1 MVDLLQAASQGS
13 AFVAPTELTRAADQ
27 CLQKMIDAGW
37 SDHLTKKF
45 HWLLHFGDELRRH
58 GKLVGCFAMERKH
71 KAIRTFATAIQ
82 DTRDYEL
89 KVYREVLGQE
99 LYNLSHCESS
109 QLGMGLQQPGKPT
122 RRVHPLLKQVFQL
135 GDRDMEHCL
144 VSSVVRLGSG
154 GSCSKG
160 DVVLVKPAASGRPWD
175 AGQVWLHV
183 EVHGV
188 CWTLVSMWQFL
199 SLDPGTD
206 SACWVEQEQPLFV
219 QTNDILS
226 AVMYTRA
233 RDGIRTLIP
242 YPQRQK

>member
-37 SDHLTKKF
+37 SDHLTKKI

-144 VSSVVRLGSG
+144 VSSFVRLGSG